1 MNFRKIVID
10 NCTEPMRLDRYIRS
24 IYPGIT
30 QGALEKLLRKK
41 LIKVNGM
48 KQESGGK
55 IVNNDILEVAEI
67 DSLNEFER
75 PTEKGVFI
83 EGDKILAAK
92 LTGEYKVFEDENI
105 LVVNKP
111 TELASQGGSGIA
123 ISIANSIEYLNSISS
138 STDPLNDGLRIVHR
152 LDKSTSGIFLL
163 AKNRLAAKKLTTAFA
178 DRTILK
184 KYVAVLDGIPR
195 SDSGVIKNQL
205 EKDIINK
212 IQIVT
217 ELGDY
222 AETSYKVLLKSDLYT
237 SLALFAPKT
246 GRMHQI
252 RVHSK
257 CLDCPIVGDTKYGNP
272 RQKEKNLYLHA
283 YEITIPSTAFGKEY
297 KFQAG
302 FPEHFKKFV
311 KDDFK
316 VDIEEYIKGVM

>member
-1 MNFRKIVID
+1 MRFRNIVID
-10 NCTEPMRLDRYIRS
+10 NCIEPMRLDRYIRAL
-24 IYPGIT
+24 YPGIT

-48 KQESGGK
+48 KQDSGNK

-75 PTEKGVFI
+75 PSEKGVFI
-83 EGDKILAAK
+83 EGDKVLATK

-105 LVVNKP
+105 LVINKP
-111 TELASQGGSGIA
+111 VELASQGGSGIA
-123 ISIANSIEYLNSISS
+123 ISIANSIEYLNSISELK
-138 STDPLNDGLRIVHR
+138 DPLNDGLRIVHR

-184 KYVAVLDGIPR
+184 KYVAVLDGIPG
-195 SDSGVIKNQL
+195 SDSGAVKNQL
-205 EKDIINK
+205 EKDVINK

-222 AETSYKVLLKSDLYT
+222 AETSYKVLLKSDFYT
-237 SLALFAPKT
+237 SLVLFTPKT

-257 CLDCPIVGDTKYGNP
+257 CLDCPIVGDTKYG
-272 RQKEKNLYLHA
+272 KEKQAHKNLYLHA
-283 YEITIPSTAFGKEY
+283 YEITIPSTIFGNEY
-297 KFQAG
+297 KFQAE
-302 FPEHFKKFV
+302 FPEHFKKFG
-311 KDDFK
+311 KDNFR
-316 VDIEEYIKGVM
+316 VDIEEYMKGVM